1 MGGGGGKGRNYIL
14 KFTIMD
20 EKISPIKKNASLITS
35 WIFGSF
41 FAFLGIGSIFSEP
54 IPGIIMLIM
63 AVTLLPV
70 CNTFAKEKW
79 NFHLSSKRKALIIIV
94 CFILFSVTVSESN
107 TPVIQTSDLSKK
119 EKTSSDN
126 DALVQ
131 TKQEARKIVESDN
144 EIPAIA
150 KEEIKIMSP
159 SALISITEEYFLVT
173 RIVDGDTIEV
183 MINGKTEKLRLIGV
197 DTPETVDPRKLVEC
211 FGKEASNK
219 ANEMLLNKKVKL
231 ISDETQ
237 DEKDKYGRLLRYVYR
252 EDGVFY
258 NKWIIENGYAHE
270 YTYNK
275 PYKYQADFKQAE
287 KTARE
292 NQLGLWSPEICNI
305 PVMQVVPVTTI
316 KPVITSGQAINGHI
330 FYTSRHY
337 KSILYYC
344 DTDLAWQSLS
354 KSYLESYTST
364 TTLLQKYPTKTLNEP
379 CK

>member
-1 MGGGGGKGRNYIL
+1 MNEQL
-14 KFTIMD
+14 
-20 EKISPIKKNASLITS
+20 SPIKKNTGLVSS

-63 AVTLLPV
+63 AATLLPI
-70 CNTFAKEKW
+70 CNKLAAEKW
-79 NFHLSSKRKALIIIV
+79 NFHLSGKKKTLIIIV
-94 CFILFSVTVSESN
+94 CLILFSATVPESN
-107 TPVIQTSDLSKK
+107 TPAVQTTVSLKEVQTSSG
-119 EKTSSDN
+119 N
-126 DALVQ
+126 NILVQ
-131 TKQEARKIVESDN
+131 TEQEKEKIVESDTK
-144 EIPAIA
+144 IPVIP
-150 KEEIKIMSP
+150 KEEIKTVSTSTP
-159 SALISITEEYFLVT
+159 VITQEEYLLVT
-173 RIVDGDTIEV
+173 KVIDGDTIEV
-183 MINGKTEKLRLIGV
+183 MIDGKNEKLRLIGV
-197 DTPETVDPRKLVEC
+197 DTPETVDPQKSVEC
-211 FGKEASNK
+211 FGKESSSK

-231 ISDETQ
+231 VGDETQ
-237 DEKDKYGRLLRYVYR
+237 GEKDKYGRLLRYIYR

-275 PYKYQADFKQAE
+275 PYKYQTDFKQAE

-305 PVMQVVPVTTI
+305 PVMQETPITTITTI
-316 KPVITSGQAINGHI
+316 KPTATNEQVINGHI

-337 KSILYYC
+337 KSVLYYC

-364 TTLLQKYPTKTLNEP
+364 TALIEKYPTKTLHEP

>member
-1 MGGGGGKGRNYIL
+1 
-14 KFTIMD
+14 MD
-20 EKISPIKKNASLITS
+20 EKISSIKKNTGLVAS

-70 CNTFAKEKW
+70 CNKFAMEKW
-79 NFHLSSKRKALIIIV
+79 NFHLSAKRKSLIIIIG
-94 CFILFSVTVSESN
+94 FILFSATVPESK
-107 TPVIQTSDLSKK
+107 TPAVQTSVSSK
-119 EKTSSDN
+119 EVQTSSGN
-126 DALVQ
+126 DILVQ
-131 TKQEARKIVESDN
+131 NKQEEGEIVKNDIKIPI
-144 EIPAIA
+144 IP
-150 KEEIKIMSP
+150 KEEIKTI
-159 SALISITEEYFLVT
+159 SASTPIPTQEEYLLVT
-173 RIVDGDTIEV
+173 KVVDGDTIEV
-183 MINGKTEKLRLIGV
+183 MINGKNEKLRLLGV
-197 DTPETVDPRKLVEC
+197 DTPETVDPRKSVEC
-211 FGKEASNK
+211 FGKESSNK
-219 ANEMLLNKKVKL
+219 ANEVLLNKKVKL
-231 ISDETQ
+231 VSDETQ
-237 DEKDKYGRLLRYVYR
+237 GDKDKYGRLLRYVYR

-275 PYKYQADFKQAE
+275 PYKFQTEFKQAE

-305 PVMQVVPVTTI
+305 PIMQEVPVTTI
-316 KPVITSGQAINGHI
+316 NTTTSNQQVTGGHI

-337 KSILYYC
+337 KSVLYYC
-344 DTDLAWQSLS
+344 DTDLTWQSLS

-364 TTLLQKYPTKTLNEP
+364 TALLQKYPTKTLHEP

>member
-1 MGGGGGKGRNYIL
+1 MDGVGNTYIL
-14 KFTIMD
+14 KFTTMD
-20 EKISPIKKNASLITS
+20 EKISSIKKNTGLVAS

-70 CNTFAKEKW
+70 CNKFAMEKW
-79 NFHLSSKRKALIIIV
+79 NFHLSAKRKSLIIIIG
-94 CFILFSVTVSESN
+94 FILFSATVPESK
-107 TPVIQTSDLSKK
+107 TPAVQTSVSSK
-119 EKTSSDN
+119 EVQTSSGN
-126 DALVQ
+126 DILVQ
-131 TKQEARKIVESDN
+131 NKQEEGEIVKNDIKIPI
-144 EIPAIA
+144 IP
-150 KEEIKIMSP
+150 KEEIKTI
-159 SALISITEEYFLVT
+159 SASTPIPTQEEYLLVT
-173 RIVDGDTIEV
+173 KVVDGDTIEV
-183 MINGKTEKLRLIGV
+183 MINGKNEKLRLLGV
-197 DTPETVDPRKLVEC
+197 DTPETVDPRKSVEC
-211 FGKEASNK
+211 FGKESSNK
-219 ANEMLLNKKVKL
+219 ANEVLLNKKVKL
-231 ISDETQ
+231 VSDETQ
-237 DEKDKYGRLLRYVYR
+237 GDKDKYGRLLRYVYR

-275 PYKYQADFKQAE
+275 PYKFQTEFKQAE

-305 PVMQVVPVTTI
+305 PIMQEVPVTTI
-316 KPVITSGQAINGHI
+316 NTTTSNQQVTGGHI

-337 KSILYYC
+337 KSVLYYC
-344 DTDLAWQSLS
+344 DTDLTWQSLS

-364 TTLLQKYPTKTLNEP
+364 TALLQKYPTKTLHEP

>member
-1 MGGGGGKGRNYIL
+1 MDGVGNTYIL
-14 KFTIMD
+14 KFTTMD
-20 EKISPIKKNASLITS
+20 EKISSIKKNTGLVAS

-70 CNTFAKEKW
+70 CNKFAMEKW
-79 NFHLSSKRKALIIIV
+79 NFHLSAKRKSLIIIIG
-94 CFILFSVTVSESN
+94 FILFSATVPESK
-107 TPVIQTSDLSKK
+107 TPAVQTSVSSK
-119 EKTSSDN
+119 EVQTSSGN
-126 DALVQ
+126 DILEQ
-131 TKQEARKIVESDN
+131 NKQEEGEIVKNDIKIPI
-144 EIPAIA
+144 IP
-150 KEEIKIMSP
+150 KEEIKTI
-159 SALISITEEYFLVT
+159 SASTPIPTQEEYLLVT
-173 RIVDGDTIEV
+173 KVVDGDTIEV
-183 MINGKTEKLRLIGV
+183 MINGKNEKLRLLGV
-197 DTPETVDPRKLVEC
+197 DTPETVDPRKSVEC
-211 FGKEASNK
+211 FGKESSNK
-219 ANEMLLNKKVKL
+219 ANEVLLNKKVKL
-231 ISDETQ
+231 VSDETQ
-237 DEKDKYGRLLRYVYR
+237 GDKDKYGRLLRYVYR

-275 PYKYQADFKQAE
+275 PYKFQTEFKQAE

-305 PVMQVVPVTTI
+305 PIMQEVPVTTI
-316 KPVITSGQAINGHI
+316 NTTTSNQQVTGGHI

-337 KSILYYC
+337 KSVLYYC
-344 DTDLAWQSLS
+344 DTDLTWQSLS

-364 TTLLQKYPTKTLNEP
+364 TALLQKYPTKTLHEP